1 MYNIVMVHFTII
13 AKIINYIAGLTA
25 IQERLLK

>member
-13 AKIINYIAGLTA
+13 AIINYIAGLTA